1 MKHFFAVSV
10 VEVDK
15 LGVNILSIIIKL
27 QLSFFALR
35 IFTGLFTKSTTINQQ
50 SMFLFAHD
58 FADWRILGGIC
69 WSWWIDDS
77 NANDIFIFLCL

>member
-10 VEVDK
+10 VEVDR
-15 LGVNILSIIIKL
+15 LGINILIIIIKL

-35 IFTGLFTKSTTINQQ
+35 IFTGLFTKSATINQQ